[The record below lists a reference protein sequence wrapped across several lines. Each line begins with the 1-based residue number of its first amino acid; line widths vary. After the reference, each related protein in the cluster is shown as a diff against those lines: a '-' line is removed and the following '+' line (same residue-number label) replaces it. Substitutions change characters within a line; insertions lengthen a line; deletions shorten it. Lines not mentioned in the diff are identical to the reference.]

1 MTAGHV
7 AVHDLQAGYG
17 SDTILDLEHLEV
29 EPGEFLSVLGPSG
42 CGKTTLLN
50 VIAGF
55 IEARHGQILIDG
67 RDVTTEPAHKRD
79 LGLVFQSYA
88 LFPHLTVAQNVAYG
102 LVVRKMA
109 KSEIRR
115 RVDEVLELVDLA
127 AHADR
132 RPRQLSGG
140 QQQRVALA
148 RALAYSPSVLLLDEP
163 LSNLD
168 AKLRRQMQFELR
180 RIQKAIGTTMIFV
193 THDQEEALTMS
204 DRVALLNG
212 GSIEQ
217 IDTPEEI
224 YRRPRTAFVADFL
237 GAGNLVRATITDG
250 RAVTADGA
258 TLPVVLPGQVGSVT
272 LVLRREQITL
282 VDPSDD
288 PGDHPGEFPVG
299 EIVLRAFSG
308 GTWHLQVQVGHRAQ
322 GGQLFSIELADAD
335 IDRTPREGETVR
347 LIWDPAA
354 AVVIAE

>member
-7 AVHDLQAGYG
+7 AVRDLQAGYG
-17 SDTILDLEHLEV
+17 DTTILDLEHLDV
-29 EPGEFLSVLGPSG
+29 QPGEFLSVLGPSG

-55 IEARHGQILIDG
+55 VDARRGQVLVDG
-67 RDVTTEPAHKRD
+67 RDVTSEPAHRRD

-102 LVVRKMA
+102 LDVRKTPKA
-109 KSEIRR
+109 EVRR
-115 RVDEVLELVDLA
+115 RVAEVLDLVDLA
-127 AHADR
+127 AFAGR

-180 RIQKAIGTTMIFV
+180 RIQKNIGTTMIFV
-193 THDQEEALTMS
+193 THDQDEALTMS

-212 GSIEQ
+212 GRIEQ
-217 IDTPEEI
+217 IGTPEEI
-224 YRRPRTAFVADFL
+224 YRSPRTAFAADFL

-250 RAVTADGA
+250 RAVSASGV
-258 TLPVVLPGQVGSVT
+258 TLPVVANGVT
-272 LVLRREQITL
+272 GAVVVVLRREQITL
-282 VDPSDD
+282 GDPAGTSE
-288 PGDHPGEFPVG
+288 EFPLGTV
-299 EIVLRAFSG
+299 VLRAFSG
-308 GTWHLQVQVGHRAQ
+308 GTWHLQVQLGDPAQ
-322 GGQLFSIELADAD
+322 DGQLLSVELGDNGSRAA
-335 IDRTPREGETVR
+335 PPQEGETVR
-347 LIWDPAA
+347 VIWDPAS
-354 AVVIAE
+354 AVVITE

>member
-7 AVHDLQAGYG
+7 AVRGLQAGYG
-17 SDTILDLEHLEV
+17 GDTILDLERLEV

-55 IEARHGQILIDG
+55 VEAREGQVLIDG
-67 RDVTTEPAHKRD
+67 RDVTAEPAHKRD

-102 LVVRKMA
+102 LVIRKKT
-109 KSEIRR
+109 KSDIRQ
-115 RVDEVLELVDLA
+115 RVSEVLELVDLGV
-127 AHADR
+127 HADR

-204 DRVALLNG
+204 DRVALLSG
-212 GSIEQ
+212 GSVEQ
-217 IDTPEEI
+217 IDTPEKI
-224 YRRPRTAFVADFL
+224 YRQPRTAFVADFL
-237 GAGNLVRATITDG
+237 GAGNLIAATVTEG
-250 RAVTADGA
+250 RAITRDGA
-258 TLPVVLPGQVGSVT
+258 TLPVVLEGQTGPVT
-272 LVLRREQITL
+272 VVLRREQITL
-282 VDPSDD
+282 VDPADEHI
-288 PGDHPGEFPVG
+288 PHAGRFPIGKV
-299 EIVLRAFSG
+299 VLRAFSG
-308 GTWHLQVQVGHRAQ
+308 GTWHLQVEVGDPAE
-322 GGQLFSIELADAD
+322 GGQLFSIELTDGD
-335 IDRTPREGETVR
+335 TPREGETVR

-354 AVVIAE
+354 PVVISK